1 MRHGRGSEFMNIL
14 AIFGVSALMSLVSSV
29 LIARLTKEE
38 EGFLTGF
45 GMTGIL
51 PFTRNKGSSSL
62 RSE

>member
-1 MRHGRGSEFMNIL
+1 MNPL

-38 EGFLTGF
+38 EGFLTAF

-51 PFTRNKGSSSL
+51 PFTRKKGSSSL